1 MAIATILLDQLDV
14 MVRRGFEVRVDA
26 QGRQAVDRE
35 GALEYVA
42 EIVVPGHIA
51 SAFATDNDRPA
62 TIRLRAVGWNP
73 GFAAGTVLRLSGQVT
88 ATVWYVAR
96 NRGSQAKSNLTI
108 TAERIEQA
116 PAGTVPMVRGGLPA
130 VFPADVPAT
139 FLGQTEDGRA
149 DLMFAAAGPYT
160 VNGMAEIRVA
170 SIVPDDLIGQEVVPV
185 GLRAFFTIPDPQ
197 DTSARSR
204 SELVLSAAALE
215 PVVRT
220 NGRSR
225 KADPVPAPAGDAP
238 AEG

>member
-1 MAIATILLDQLDV
+1 
-14 MVRRGFEVRVDA
+14 
-26 QGRQAVDRE
+26 
-35 GALEYVA
+35 
-42 EIVVPGHIA
+42 
-51 SAFATDNDRPA
+51 
-62 TIRLRAVGWNP
+62 
-73 GFAAGTVLRLSGQVT
+73 
-88 ATVWYVAR
+88 
-96 NRGSQAKSNLTI
+96 
-108 TAERIEQA
+108 
-116 PAGTVPMVRGGLPA
+116 MVRGGLPA

-215 PVVRT
+215 PVVRS